1 MSKNSVEFKIWK
13 RNWLSISGDKSIYN
27 NEIKYGNELLK
38 PDICHVGVVAN
49 FISSTEDLK
58 KVIDETR
65 KYTELGYRVF
75 MVVNLIDDYKKSNF
89 VKVKEDDEN
98 IMFENK
104 NNFKNILNGLITILN
119 KCTVYFEID
128 ESNRLYRLEENNED
142 GIICVKTK
150 HCVSKL
156 ELIAEKIFGYR
167 SRVRQL
173 D

>member
-1 MSKNSVEFKIWK
+1 MSKNSKENESWK

-49 FISSTEDLK
+49 FISSTGDLK

-75 MVVNLIDDYKKSNF
+75 LVVNLIDDNKKSNF

-98 IMFENK
+98 ILFENK
-104 NNFKNILNGLITILN
+104 NNFKNILNGLITVLN

-128 ESNRLYRLEENNED
+128 ESNRLYRLERENENGE
-142 GIICVKTK
+142 ICVTK
-150 HCVSKL
+150 ERCVSKL
-156 ELIAEKIFGYR
+156 ELIAERIFCYR
-167 SRVRQL
+167 SRVRQE
-173 D
+173 